1 MLACCLFIVCYVSGL
16 LTQTVIGF
24 EVAHSVS
31 MSSGRKIPFD
41 RIKTNIGGGWSNT
54 SHTFT
59 APIDGLY
66 YFTLGIM
73 TDYWS
78 SSRHSAHARIMR
90 GNVQL
95 RYLYIDKAS
104 SKGYHSATGSVLI
117 KLNRGQQ
124 VHAERNGGT
133 LYSDRDLYTHF
144 VGFLIGRTK

>member
-1 MLACCLFIVCYVSGL
+1 MV
-16 LTQTVIGF
+16 GF
-24 EVAHSVS
+24 EVGHSVS

-73 TDYWS
+73 TTYS
-78 SSRHSAHARIMR
+78 SSNSYYAQAKIMR
-90 GNVQL
+90 GNAVL
-95 RYLYIDKAS
+95 RYVYTQKAS
-104 SKGYHSATGSVLI
+104 STNGYLAATGSVLI

-124 VHAERNGGT
+124 VHAERRGGT
-133 LYSDRDLYTHF
+133 LFSDSGLFTHF
-144 VGFLIGRTK
+144 VGFLIQKVK